1 MGHYGQVMRYRWVE
15 AEGAEGPQPAKRA
28 CLPQGLEEGARSA
41 PQLLV
46 NTNNNAM
53 FQSAARPNFISPR
66 SQLVITSS
74 IISVQFSAEVIW
86 CLVHY
91 PGKKNNLP
99 SA

>member
-46 NTNNNAM
+46 FN
-53 FQSAARPNFISPR
+53 ICH
-66 SQLVITSS
+66 LYIV
-74 IISVQFSAEVIW
+74 
-86 CLVHY
+86 Y
-91 PGKKNNLP
+91 P
-99 SA
+99 SASSASTDSTL